1 MQEHE
6 TSGAIIRFYTSLGNA
21 IEVYIKP
28 NESGKKVEE
37 VYEKLIKEVN
47 DERTQQADTGRKGF
61 KAFKRLRQHFQLR
74 RDKRIRDNAAGE
86 QDFGVEKARH

>member
-37 VYEKLIKEVN
+37 IYEKLIQEVN
-47 DERTQQADTGRKGF
+47 DDKT
-61 KAFKRLRQHFQLR
+61 
-74 RDKRIRDNAAGE
+74 KRIC
-86 QDFGVEKARH
+86 K

>member
-37 VYEKLIKEVN
+37 VYEKLIKEV
-47 DERTQQADTGRKGF
+47 DDDKT
-61 KAFKRLRQHFQLR
+61 
-74 RDKRIRDNAAGE
+74 KRIC
-86 QDFGVEKARH
+86 K